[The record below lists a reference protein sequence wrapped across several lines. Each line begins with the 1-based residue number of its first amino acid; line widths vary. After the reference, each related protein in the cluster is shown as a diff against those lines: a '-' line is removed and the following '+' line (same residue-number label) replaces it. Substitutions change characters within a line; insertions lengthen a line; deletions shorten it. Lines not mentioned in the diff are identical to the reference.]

1 MTTTTRPA
9 PPAVEKATRRDLVP
23 LLLVALV
30 VAIIAELIGKHT
42 IPVGPASISIYPM
55 VWGLLIGAIVSIQPV
70 VRIPVKIQRTAN
82 ALMGLFVLIL
92 CARLAFNIGPAL
104 EAILSAGPALLLQEL
119 GHLFG
124 TVVLAL
130 PLAVLLRMGP
140 ATVGATFSLDREPA
154 FAMVND
160 RYGPDSDQYRGVLAM
175 YVFGTLFGAV
185 IISFLTSFIA
195 SLDVFSPL
203 ALAMGVGVGSGSMM
217 AAGVASITDL
227 YPAQAEAVQGMA
239 AVSNLITSLAGVY
252 VGMYVALP
260 LADKLYHLLT
270 GGRHRKP
277 AADAGVNREF
287 RESVSANFAPVHVPL
302 WVAMGAVSVIGLI
315 TASIVA
321 RGLSLN
327 LVIGYLIMD
336 VLVLVALALARLTR
350 VISALIWVTTIG
362 AFLSSPWSPVAE
374 QVTAWVG
381 SVDFLSI
388 ATVVLVMAGLSLGKD
403 VPLLRTI
410 GWKIIPVGLVAVI
423 ASFLGASVIAEFTLG
438 LWG

>member
-1 MTTTTRPA
+1 MTTTTTRPA
-9 PPAVEKATRRDLVP
+9 PVRAEPAGVRDLVP

-70 VRIPVKIQRTAN
+70 VRIPVKVQRTAN

-130 PLAVLLRMGP
+130 PLAVLLRIGP

-160 RYGPDSDQYRGVLAM
+160 RYGPESDQYRGVLAM

-217 AAGVASITDL
+217 AARVASITDL

-260 LADKLYHLLT
+260 LADKLYRLLT

-277 AADAGVNREF
+277 AAAHVAPDAASDTGTNREF

-327 LVIGYLIMD
+327 LVIGYLVMD
-336 VLVLVALALARLTR
+336 VLVLVALTLARLTR

-410 GWKIIPVGLVAVI
+410 G
-423 ASFLGASVIAEFTLG
+423 
-438 LWG
+438 